1 MIETEKELG
10 TVPEA
15 PADDGSVPPA
25 VQLPSDVLYDD
36 SYVRLTETQ
45 VIIKKYY
52 FPFALPKTINYADIE
67 RCATGTQLGLAML
80 DYKTW
85 GMGLSP
91 IWWAC
96 GPIFRGDKDNLVIT
110 VRDKWPSCGF
120 SVENLGAVLQILR
133 DKGVS
138 GCITTSL

>member
-1 MIETEKELG
+1 MSAEKELE
-10 TVPEA
+10 TVPKV

-52 FPFALPKTINYADIE
+52 FPFANPKTINYADIE
-67 RCATGTQLGLAML
+67 RCATGAQLGLTAM

-85 GMGLSP
+85 GMSLSP

-96 GPIFRGDKDNLVIT
+96 GPILRGDKVNLVIT
-110 VRDKWPSCGF
+110 VRNKWPSCGF
-120 SVENLGAVLQILR
+120 TVENLDAVMQVLR
-133 DKGVS
+133 EKGVN
-138 GCITTSL
+138 GCVSTSL